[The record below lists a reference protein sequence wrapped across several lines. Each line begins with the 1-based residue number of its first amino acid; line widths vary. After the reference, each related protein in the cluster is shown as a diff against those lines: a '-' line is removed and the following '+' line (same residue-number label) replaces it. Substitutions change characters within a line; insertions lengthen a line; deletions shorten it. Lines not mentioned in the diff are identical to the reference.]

1 MILARLHGYART
13 YLAGILAA
21 KNPMNALKAT
31 TNHPD
36 NGERMRNLLRGR
48 ERCRRSRKTRFQH
61 VQEGGRCTN
70 GSGNGSEV
78 IR

>member
-1 MILARLHGYART
+1 
-13 YLAGILAA
+13 
-21 KNPMNALKAT
+21 MNALKAT

-61 VQEGGRCTN
+61 VQEGVDVRMVQGTDLR
-70 GSGNGSEV
+70 
-78 IR
+78 